1 MKINKFTSALVAL
14 GIISLASAAQAAIPV
29 IYLTGSTAAR
39 TTIGNAMLATGQIFD
54 SGTAGT
60 IVSPAPNNSASGSL
74 VVFEGKIN
82 GTTVDIDC
90 SFTGSEAGIAAVAGQ
105 PLTQNVNGGTF
116 SLPGVPPSFLVQAA
130 TGNYSTTNTLP
141 IAGGVSTPDLSMA
154 DTSQAVSQTPQSAFP
169 LTDYGIVGIVTFTFM
184 KGYEAT
190 PDTAWNDL
198 VNVTT
203 GEVNQNLTVGDN
215 YNADNYTG
223 VAADAADGV
232 AIDGRNKGS
241 GTRANAL
248 LNLQYGINT
257 PVTQYSYDADY
268 PTATPGVLTF
278 GDPATGGPNF
288 ASKQAL
294 VDVFND
300 GYDSG
305 GSVGESM
312 QVDGTGSGI
321 VLVGYLGIS
330 DAKNANTAGHY
341 VTGQGGAATYLPY
354 NGVYESD
361 AAVINGDYSFWG
373 QEHLL
378 GSINQSSTSQAGKVA
393 AAIVKGIAA
402 NLTAT
407 AAGTATGNVSNNP
420 SQSAIIPV
428 TSMLVHREGD
438 SGFPIQGG
446 F

>member
-14 GIISLASAAQAAIPV
+14 GIISLAGAAQAANPV

-60 IVSPAPNNSASGSL
+60 IVSPSPNNSASGSL
-74 VVFEGKIN
+74 VVFEGKID

-90 SFTGSEAGIAAVAGQ
+90 SWTGSEAGIAAVAGQ
-105 PLTQNVNGGTF
+105 PLTQSVNGGTY
-116 SLPGVPPSFLVQAA
+116 SLPGVPPSFLTQAS
-130 TGNYSTTNTLP
+130 GWTTTSTLP

-154 DTSQAVSQTPQSAFP
+154 DTSQAVSQTAESAYP

-184 KGYEAT
+184 KGYEKT
-190 PDTAWNDL
+190 PDQAWTDL

-203 GEVNQNLTVGDN
+203 GEANENLTAGDN

-232 AIDGRNKGS
+232 AICGRNKGS

-257 PVTQYSYDADY
+257 PVDQFAFDADY

-278 GDPATGGPNF
+278 GDTATGGPDF
-288 ASKQAL
+288 AAGQGL
-294 VDVFND
+294 VEVYND
-300 GYDSG
+300 GFDSG
-305 GSVGESM
+305 GSVGEVM
-312 QVDGTGSGI
+312 QVDGTGCGS
-321 VLVGYLGIS
+321 VLIGYLGIS

-341 VTGQGGAATYLPY
+341 VAGEGGAATYLTY

-361 AAVINGDYSFWG
+361 AGVINGDYSYWG

-378 GSINQSSTSQAGKVA
+378 GSIGQSPTSQAGVVA
-393 AAIVKGIAA
+393 SAIVKGIAA

-407 AAGTATGNVSNNP
+407 GAGTVTGNVSNNS

-428 TSMLVHREGD
+428 SAMLVHRTSD

>member
-14 GIISLASAAQAAIPV
+14 GIISLASAAQAANPV

-60 IVSPAPNNSASGSL
+60 IVSPSPNNSASGSL

-116 SLPGVPPSFLVQAA
+116 SLPGVPPSFLTQSS
-130 TGNYSTTNTLP
+130 GWTTTSTLP

-190 PDTAWNDL
+190 PDQAWNDL

-203 GEVNQNLTVGDN
+203 GEANQNLTVGDN

-223 VAADAADGV
+223 VAADAVDGV

-248 LNLQYGINT
+248 LNLQYGINST
-257 PVTQYSYDADY
+257 VTQYSYDADY

-278 GDPATGGPNF
+278 GDAATGGPNF
-288 ASKQAL
+288 AAGQPL
-294 VDVFND
+294 VNVLND

-305 GSVGESM
+305 GSVGESL
-312 QVDGTGSGI
+312 QVDGSGSGI
-321 VLVGYLGIS
+321 VLLGYLGIS
-330 DAKNANTAGHY
+330 DAKNANIAGHY
-341 VTGQGGAATYLPY
+341 VSGKGGAATYLTY

-361 AAVINGDYSFWG
+361 AGVINGDYSYWG

-378 GSINQSSTSQAGKVA
+378 GQIGQSKTGQAGQVA
-393 AAIVKGIAA
+393 AAIVNGIAA

-407 AAGTATGNVSNNP
+407 GAGTATGNVSTNP

-428 TSMLVHREGD
+428 GSMLVHREGD

>member
-1 MKINKFTSALVAL
+1 MKINKFTSALVAM
-14 GIISLASAAQAAIPV
+14 GIISMASAAYAANPV

-54 SGTAGT
+54 AGTAGT

-74 VVFEGKIN
+74 VVYEGKIN

-90 SFTGSEAGIAAVAGQ
+90 SWTGSEAGIAAVAGQ
-105 PLTQNVNGGTF
+105 SLTQVINGVTY
-116 SLPGVPPSFLVQAA
+116 SLPGVPPSFLVSPSW
-130 TGNYSTTNTLP
+130 NTTNTLS
-141 IAGGVSTPDLSMA
+141 GNPDLSMA
-154 DTSQAVSQTPQSAFP
+154 DTSQAVSQTPESTFP
-169 LTDYGIVGIVTFTFM
+169 LTDYGIVGIVSFTFM

-190 PDTAWNDL
+190 PDQAWNDL

-203 GEVNQNLTVGDN
+203 GEANQNLTVGDN

-232 AIDGRNKGS
+232 AICGRNKGS

-248 LNLQYGINT
+248 LNLQYGINST
-257 PVTQYSYDADY
+257 VTQYAYDADY

-278 GDPATGGPNF
+278 GDTATGGPNF
-288 ASKQAL
+288 AAGQPL
-294 VDVFND
+294 VDVLND

-305 GSVGESM
+305 GSVGETM
-312 QVDGTGSGI
+312 QVDGTGSGS

-341 VTGQGGAATYLPY
+341 VAGKGGAATYLSY

-361 AAVINGDYSFWG
+361 AGIINGSYSYWG

-378 GSINQSSTSQAGKVA
+378 GQIGQSKTGQAGQVA
-393 AAIVKGIAA
+393 TAIVNGIAA

-407 AAGTATGNVSNNP
+407 AAGTATGDVRTNP

-428 TSMLVHREGD
+428 ASMLVHRTSD